1 MATRKAGL
9 SVVGA
14 SGKAGDRIKAGRA
27 TETGYLVRVAGRG
40 ARKTTGGRLVEIAH
54 GSPADWQWRT
64 RELLGGDAVIGT
76 ADPTDPFS
84 AHEIIA
90 LGLPNKAVDRLA
102 SRLTV
107 MEDESF
113 EQAIGI
119 SARTLQRWA
128 KSPSQKLSQEQSGR
142 VWKFAE
148 LLAKAAAVLGSL
160 AEAEQWF
167 ERPAIGLNQQRPIDL
182 LSTPAGIGL
191 LEDYLGRLAHGVYT

>member
-1 MATRKAGL
+1 M
-9 SVVGA
+9 
-14 SGKAGDRIKAGRA
+14 AGRKTRLSGA
-27 TETGYLVRVAGRG
+27 RARQAARSGEAGHVVRIAGRG
-40 ARKTTGGRLVEIAH
+40 RKTPIEIAR
-54 GSPADWQWRT
+54 GSLADLQWRT
-64 RELLGGDAVIGT
+64 RELLGGDAVVGT

-90 LGLPNKAVDRLA
+90 QGLPNKAVDRLA
-102 SRLTV
+102 DKLTV
-107 MEDESF
+107 MEDQSF

-119 SARTLQRWA
+119 STRTLQRWA

-148 LLAKAAAVLGSL
+148 LLAKATSVLGSL

-182 LSTPAGIGL
+182 LSTPAGVNL
-191 LEDYLGRLAHGVYT
+191 VEDHLGRLAHGVYT